1 MENKEYGYVEILLN
15 DVIYSKGISKN
26 VLAERANLQRTQ
38 LNSYC
43 NNKVK
48 RLDLDVISR
57 LCSALEC
64 NVDDILKYHNE

>member
-15 DVIYSKGISKN
+15 DVICSKGISKN

-64 NVDDILKYHNE
+64 NVDDILQYHNE